1 MRATADARENEKREK
16 SLVYL
21 VAKRSSMKIKHAIIL
36 IAIGYGFDMTGALMK
51 IMHWPLAN
59 IFLSLALL
67 MKLAG
72 IVTIV
77 VKLVSNP
84 RFRDF
89 LNQ

>member
-1 MRATADARENEKREK
+1 
-16 SLVYL
+16 
-21 VAKRSSMKIKHAIIL
+21 MKIKHAIIL
-36 IAIGYGFDMTGALMK
+36 IAIGYGLDMTGALLK
-51 IMHWPLAN
+51 IMHWPWAN

-67 MKLAG
+67 LKLAG
-72 IVTIV
+72 IVTLV